1 MATMEGGIALAST
14 LTLKIPET
22 ITGWDYSAVL
32 STGEIINA
40 GHTSAIV
47 IDL

>member
-1 MATMEGGIALAST
+1 MATMEGEIALAST

-40 GHTSAIV
+40 GHTGI
-47 IDL
+47 ILIGL

>member
-1 MATMEGGIALAST
+1 MATIEGEIALAST
-14 LTLKIPET
+14 LTLRIPET
-22 ITGWDYSAVL
+22 ITEWDYNAVL
-32 STGEIINA
+32 STGEIVNA